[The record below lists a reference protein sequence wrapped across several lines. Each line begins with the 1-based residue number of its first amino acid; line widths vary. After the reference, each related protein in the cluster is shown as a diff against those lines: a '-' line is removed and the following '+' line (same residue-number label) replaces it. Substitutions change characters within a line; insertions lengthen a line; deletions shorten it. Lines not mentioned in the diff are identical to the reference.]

1 MESTVCIFFQTA
13 PIIREPLGM
22 MQPMETESTNR
33 RMSTM
38 LGSGKTVNLME
49 KESKLLKAVGMME
62 SFVLARNRGEGR

>member
-1 MESTVCIFFQTA
+1 
-13 PIIREPLGM
+13 
-22 MQPMETESTNR
+22 
-33 RMSTM
+33 M